1 MPWLSAR
8 FELVKAATRNES
20 TWIERQVTT
29 VIGSRRVTRQD
40 YVVVADLDEWG
51 SSWVCVV

>member
-1 MPWLSAR
+1 M
-8 FELVKAATRNES
+8 
-20 TWIERQVTT
+20 IERQVTT

-40 YVVVADLDEWG
+40 YLVVAGLGEWG